1 MAQACTPSGIAKRV
15 NAPTPKD
22 TLFRDG
28 RGSVFRFRSSAS
40 GNDDREERATTHVP
54 VLLVPSMLHQWYVL
68 DLCEG
73 GSVAAALSNGTPWE
87 TYCFDWGVPEDEDR
101 YVEWDDVVAR
111 LERAVRF
118 VQRTTGSKQVAL
130 VGYSMGATLAAIY
143 AALRPDSVAALVNIA
158 GPIDFSDSGRLGAMV
173 DARWFD
179 AEAIASAGNISA
191 LQMQSGFLALRP
203 AHALSRWVRTIDE
216 LHDSEARAST
226 AALEAWANDTI
237 AFPAAAYVTYI
248 QELYQENRLVRGE
261 HFVAGER
268 VDLGRIDCPHLSVV
282 ADKDGVCP
290 AASTTAL
297 GKFTSSRVKDVIVVP
312 GGHVGAVTGADAA
325 TELYPRLVT
334 WLATHATRQPA
345 FARVAPESRL

>member
-1 MAQACTPSGIAKRV
+1 MAQAC
-15 NAPTPKD
+15 NAPTPRD
-22 TLFRDG
+22 TLYRDG
-28 RGSVFRFRSSAS
+28 RGSVFRFRSPSAARGPERGGQDES
-40 GNDDREERATTHVP
+40 EERAATHVP

-73 GSVAAALSNGTPWE
+73 GSVAAALSTGTPWE

-101 YVEWDDVVAR
+101 YVEWDDIVAR

-118 VQRTTGSKQVAL
+118 VQRSTGSKKVAL

-143 AALRPDSVAALVNIA
+143 AALRPDTLAALVNIA

-173 DARWFD
+173 DPRWFD
-179 AEAIASAGNISA
+179 AEAMASAGNISA

-203 AHALSRWVRTIDE
+203 NHAISSWVRAMDE
-216 LHDSEARAST
+216 LHDVDARAAT

-237 AFPAAAYVTYI
+237 PFPAAAYVTYI

-261 HFVAGER
+261 HFVRGER
-268 VDLGRIDCPHLSVV
+268 VDLARITCPHLSVV
-282 ADKDGVCP
+282 ADRDGVCP

-297 GKFTSSRVKDVIVVP
+297 DTFTRSDVKDVLTIP
-312 GGHVGAVTGADAA
+312 GGHVGAVTGAEAA
-325 TELYPRLVT
+325 TELYPRLVA
-334 WLATHATRQPA
+334 WLARHAIRNATP
-345 FARVAPESRL
+345 APESRL

>member
-1 MAQACTPSGIAKRV
+1 MMAQAC
-15 NAPTPKD
+15 NAPTPRD
-22 TLFRDG
+22 TLYRDG
-28 RGSVFRFRSSAS
+28 RGSVFRFRPGPRAPAGEHS
-40 GNDDREERATTHVP
+40 GQDDREERATTHVP

-87 TYCFDWGVPEDEDR
+87 TFCFDWGVPEDEDR
-101 YVEWDDVVAR
+101 YVEWDDIVAR

-118 VQRTTGSKQVAL
+118 VQRSTGSKKVAL

-143 AALRPDSVAALVNIA
+143 AALHPDTLAALVNIA

-173 DARWFD
+173 DPRWFD

-191 LQMQSGFLALRP
+191 QQMQAGFLALRP
-203 AHALSRWVRTIDE
+203 NHAFTRWVRSVDE
-216 LHDSEARAST
+216 MHDTAAQAAT
-226 AALEAWANDTI
+226 AALEAWASDTI
-237 AFPAAAYVTYI
+237 PFPAAAYVTYI

-268 VDLGRIDCPHLSVV
+268 IDLARIDCPHLSVV
-282 ADKDGVCP
+282 ADRDGVCP
-290 AASTTAL
+290 ASSTTAL
-297 GKFTSSRVKDVIVVP
+297 GKFTSSTVKDVLVVP

-325 TELYPRLVT
+325 TELYPRLVA
-334 WLATHATRQPA
+334 WLTKHATRPA
-345 FARVAPESRL
+345 AFPRLAPESRL

>member
-1 MAQACTPSGIAKRV
+1 MAQAC

-22 TLFRDG
+22 TLYRDG
-28 RGSVFRFRSSAS
+28 RGSVFRFRSPTPNGEGS
-40 GNDDREERATTHVP
+40 GPDHGAERAATHVP

-101 YVEWDDVVAR
+101 YVEWDDIVAR

-118 VQRTTGSKQVAL
+118 VQRSTGSKRVAL

-143 AALRPDSVAALVNIA
+143 AALRPETLAALVNIA

-173 DARWFD
+173 DRRWFD

-191 LQMQSGFLALRP
+191 LQMQNGFLALRP
-203 AHALSRWVRTIDE
+203 GHALSRWVRTIDE
-216 LHDSEARAST
+216 MHDTEAQAAT
-226 AALEAWANDTI
+226 AALEAWASDTI
-237 AFPAAAYVTYI
+237 PFPAAAYVTYI

-261 HFVAGER
+261 HFGAGER
-268 VDLGRIDCPHLSVV
+268 IDLARIDCPHLSGV
-282 ADKDGVCP
+282 ADRDGVCP

-297 GKFTSSRVKDVIVVP
+297 GRYTSSVVKDVLVVP
-312 GGHVGAVTGADAA
+312 GGHVGAVTGADAS
-325 TELYPRLVT
+325 TELYPRLVA
-334 WLATHATRQPA
+334 WLTRHAIRRPAQP
-345 FARVAPESRL
+345 RLAPESRL

>member
-1 MAQACTPSGIAKRV
+1 MAQAC
-15 NAPTPKD
+15 NAPTPRD
-22 TLFRDG
+22 TLYRDG
-28 RGSVFRFRSSAS
+28 RGSVFRFRGRGESKETAAS
-40 GNDDREERATTHVP
+40 HVP

-101 YVEWDDVVAR
+101 FVEWDDIVAR

-118 VQRTTGSKQVAL
+118 VQRTTGSKKVAL

-143 AALRPDSVAALVNIA
+143 AALRPETVAALVNIA

-203 AHALSRWVRTIDE
+203 NHALSRWVRSIDE
-216 LHDSEARAST
+216 MHDTEAQAAT
-226 AALEAWANDTI
+226 AALEAWASDTI
-237 AFPAAAYVTYI
+237 PFPAAAYVTYI
-248 QELYQENRLVRGE
+248 RELYQENRLVRGE
-261 HFVAGER
+261 HYVAGER
-268 VDLGRIDCPHLSVV
+268 VDLARIDCPHLSVV
-282 ADKDGVCP
+282 ADRDGVCP

-297 GKFTSSRVKDVIVVP
+297 GTHSSSKVKDVLVVP
-312 GGHVGAVTGADAA
+312 GGHVGAVTGAEAA
-325 TELYPRLVT
+325 TQLYPRLVA
-334 WLATHATRQPA
+334 WLAQHATRQTA
-345 FARVAPESRL
+345 FPRVSPESRL

>member
-1 MAQACTPSGIAKRV
+1 MAQAC
-15 NAPTPKD
+15 NAPTPRD
-22 TLFRDG
+22 TLYRDG
-28 RGSVFRFRSSAS
+28 RGSVFRFRSRSAAGGQERS
-40 GNDDREERATTHVP
+40 GQGESQERAATHVP

-101 YVEWDDVVAR
+101 YVEWDDIVAR

-118 VQRTTGSKQVAL
+118 VQRSTGSKKVAL

-143 AALRPDSVAALVNIA
+143 AALRPDTLAALVNIA

-173 DARWFD
+173 DPRWFD

-203 AHALSRWVRTIDE
+203 NHALSRWVRSIDE
-216 LHDSEARAST
+216 MHDTEAQAAT
-226 AALEAWANDTI
+226 AALEAWASDTI
-237 AFPAAAYVTYI
+237 PFPAAAYVTYI
-248 QELYQENRLVRGE
+248 QELYQQNRLVRGE

-268 VDLGRIDCPHLSVV
+268 IDLSRIECPHLSVV
-282 ADKDGVCP
+282 ADRDGVCP

-297 GKFTSSRVKDVIVVP
+297 GKFTSSTVKDVLVVP

-325 TELYPRLVT
+325 TELYPRLVE
-334 WLATHATRQPA
+334 WLTKHATRQTA
-345 FARVAPESRL
+345 FPRLAPESRL